1 VLGRGLVGVDT
12 PVAAADDLGLTR
24 GDGCFEGCRVRR
36 TRSGG
41 RPAGSGAA
49 GPVGAG
55 PVAELD
61 KLDLH
66 LARMARSAAAL
77 DIGFDE
83 AAWRA
88 LVADAAAAWAA
99 GSSDGEAAV
108 KLVLTRGRPDSP
120 AAPTGFVTVSPIGD
134 VLHRQRRDGI
144 RVRTL
149 DRGTSAAAFAA
160 APWLMGGVKT
170 LSYVVNMAAQ
180 REAARRGDDDAL
192 YLSADG
198 WVLESP
204 TSAIVWAVGGSLHT
218 VAAGAN
224 GILGSTTLALLFGRA
239 PAAGW
244 ETVSTAARVEDLFAA
259 DVVVSVSS
267 VRGPVQVVAIDGRPL
282 SVTAAG
288 RRALTAC
295 RELTDFAD
303 PVSRATAADAALS

>member
-1 VLGRGLVGVDT
+1 VSLQVVAVLGRGLVGVDT

-41 RPAGSGAA
+41 GPAGS
-49 GPVGAG
+49 VGAG

-83 AAWRA
+83 VAWRA
-88 LVADAAAAWAA
+88 LVGDATAAWAA
-99 GSSDGEAAV
+99 GSTDGEAAV
-108 KLVLTRGRPDSP
+108 KLVLTRGRPDYP
-120 AAPTGFVTVSPIGD
+120 GVPTGFVTVSPIGD
-134 VLHRQRRDGI
+134 VIHRQRRDGI
-144 RVRTL
+144 RVCTL
-149 DRGTSAAAFAA
+149 DRGTSADAFAA

-204 TSAIVWAVGGSLHT
+204 TSAIVWAVDGALRT

-224 GILGSTTLALLFGRA
+224 GILGSTTLALLFTRA
-239 PAAGW
+239 AAAGW
-244 ETVSTAARVEDLFAA
+244 ETVATAARVEDLFAA

-267 VRGPVQVVAIDGRPL
+267 VRGPVRVTAIDGRPL
-282 SVTAAG
+282 SATPPG
-288 RRALTAC
+288 QRALIDC

-303 PVSRATAADAALS
+303 PVS

>member
-1 VLGRGLVGVDT
+1 MLGRGLVGVDT